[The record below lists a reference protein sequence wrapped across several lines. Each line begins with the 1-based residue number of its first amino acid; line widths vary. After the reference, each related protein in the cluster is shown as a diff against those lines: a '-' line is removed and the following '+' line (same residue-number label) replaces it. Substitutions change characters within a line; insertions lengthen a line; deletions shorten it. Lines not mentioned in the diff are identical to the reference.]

1 MTVFTEPERSYLESN
16 RLGRLATVGPDGM
29 PHAAPLRWFYDHAS
43 DTLILG
49 GHEDFAATKKF
60 RDARR
65 HGLATLIIDDIASF
79 DPFTPRGIEIR
90 GRAETHTEGGEELGK
105 ALGVPYPLSSAWIRL
120 IPVRVVSWGLEGE
133 GFAPPSAR
141 TVAATNSE

>member
-1 MTVFTEPERSYLESN
+1 MTVFTEPERSYLDGSL
-16 RLGRLATVGPDGM
+16 LGRLATVGADGM
-29 PHAAPLRWFYDHAS
+29 PHVAPLRWFYDSTS

-49 GHEDFAATKKF
+49 GHEDFATTKKF

-90 GRAETHTEGGEELGK
+90 GRAETHIEGGEEVGRRLG
-105 ALGVPYPLSSAWIRL
+105 LRYPLSSAWIRL

-133 GFAPPSAR
+133 RFARSAR
-141 TVAATNSE
+141 TVAATNSG